1 MVSYAEY
8 FSNIRYHP
16 RYLIGDRVQVQW
28 NGRVIVG
35 TVGNDSN
42 ISEDYAPV
50 VSVMLDS
57 PVPQSGQLVDLIFC
71 SHSQLDPLAN

>member
-8 FSNIRYHP
+8 FSNIGYHP
-16 RYLIGDRVQVQW
+16 RYLIGDRVCCRW
-28 NGRVIVG
+28 NGQQVVG
-35 TVGNDSN
+35 TVGNDSK
-42 ISEDYAPV
+42 ISKDCAPV